1 MSSKTGDP
9 APSAMP
15 PPAPRRSD
23 AGRLAAIL
31 LLFAGACGALSID
44 IVRTGFGLKG
54 DEATYVAMALS
65 AAHDGDLIYEAED
78 ITRFYQVYE
87 EGPQGI
93 FLKTGAGDRVQYD
106 RLYFGKAYVYSLLAA
121 PFVRLLGLNGM
132 FVLHVLLF
140 AGMIFAAYAF
150 VAARSRPGAALVY
163 VLAFFGVSIVPVHAV
178 FLSSDFFHVAAVTF
192 AYFLWCYKEVA
203 PPRDG
208 PWGAFLRGPASDIT
222 AAVILGLITFSKP
235 SHLFLIVP
243 LLALAAHRRRFT
255 HAGAIGIVFAAV
267 TAGGFLSNAA
277 ISGELN
283 YQGGNR
289 KIFFDTYPFERPEAT
304 FDTLGIEMTTN
315 EVIIDEPSLARSAV
329 MLAQNVGY
337 FAVGRHFGFVPF
349 FFPGVVAV
357 ALFLWTRRDRR
368 SWQWL
373 TLGIAAFT
381 AVGLAAYMPYTWSG
395 GGGPPG
401 NRYFLSIYPVL
412 LFLTP
417 PLTSFTPAVAAFAGG
432 TAFIAHVLIN
442 PFSAA
447 KEPYLIAERGL
458 LRALPVELTMINDL
472 PVSLDRRRSRITYE
486 SEPELM
492 LYLLD
497 HNVHPSSLTEFW
509 VNARRRG
516 DVILR
521 SPQRLEAVTV
531 TITSPI
537 PNRATVSVGGDS
549 ATLVL
554 RPRVPAEVTLK
565 PWGVYSLQRWA
576 YVLSVETTAGF
587 TPMLGRPGSVDA
599 RFLGAQVQLTPHV
612 DGVVDCR
619 AGPSA
624 CPD

>member
-1 MSSKTGDP
+1 MSSETGDP

-31 LLFAGACGALSID
+31 LLFAGACGAMSID

-65 AAHDGDLIYEAED
+65 VAYDGDLIYQVED
-78 ITRFYQVYE
+78 IARFYEVYD

-93 FLKTGAGDRVQYD
+93 FLKTGAGDQVRYD
-106 RLYFGKAYVYSLLAA
+106 RLYFGKAYVYSVVAA
-121 PFVRLLGLNGM
+121 PFVRLFGLNGM
-132 FVLHVLLF
+132 FVLHVFLL
-140 AGMIFAAYAF
+140 AGMVFAAYAF
-150 VAARSRPGAALVY
+150 VAARSRPGAALLY
-163 VLAFFGVSIVPVHAV
+163 VLAFFGVSIIPVHAV

-208 PWGAFLRGPASDIT
+208 PWGAFLRGSASDIT
-222 AAVILGLITFSKP
+222 AAVILGLATFSKP

-243 LLALAAHRRRFT
+243 LIVLAAHRRRFLHGT
-255 HAGAIGIVFAAV
+255 AIGIVFAAV

-277 ISGELN
+277 ISGDWN

-289 KIFFDTYPFERPEAT
+289 KIFYDIYPFERPEAT
-304 FDTLGIEMTTN
+304 FDTLGISMTTN
-315 EVIIDEPSLARSAV
+315 EIIVDEPSLTRSAV
-329 MLAQNVGY
+329 LLAENVRY
-337 FAVGRHFGFVPF
+337 FVVGRHFGFLPF
-349 FFPGVVAV
+349 FFPGAVAV
-357 ALFLWTRRDRR
+357 TLFLLARGDRR
-368 SWQWL
+368 SWQWAI
-373 TLGIAAFT
+373 LGTAAFT
-381 AVGLAAYMPYTWSG
+381 AVALAAYMPYTWSG

-401 NRYFLSIYPVL
+401 NRYFLSVYPVL

-417 PLTSFTPAVAAFAGG
+417 RLTSFTPAIAAFAGG

-472 PVSLDRRRSRITYE
+472 PVSLDRRRSRITYQ

-492 LYLLD
+492 MYLLD

-509 VNARRRG
+509 VNGRRRG

-521 SPQRLEAVTV
+521 SPKRLEAVTV
-531 TITSPI
+531 TITSPV
-537 PNRATVSVGGDS
+537 PNRVTVSLGGDEATLTLQPGVEATV
-549 ATLVL
+549 TL
-554 RPRVPAEVTLK
+554 RSR
-565 PWGVYSLQRWA
+565 GVYSLQRWA
-576 YVLSVETTAGF
+576 YVLSVETTSGF
-587 TPMLGRPGSVDA
+587 IPKLRRPGSVDA
-599 RFLGAQVQLTPHV
+599 RYLGAQVRLTPHV
-612 DGVVDCR
+612 DGGV
-619 AGPSA
+619 
-624 CPD
+624 

>member
-1 MSSKTGDP
+1 MPTETGDRAP
-9 APSAMP
+9 AATPSL
-15 PPAPRRSD
+15 APRRSD
-23 AGRLAAIL
+23 AGRFAAIL

-54 DEATYVAMALS
+54 DEATYVAMAMS
-65 AAHDGDLIYEAED
+65 AAYDGDLVYQVED
-78 ITRFYQVYE
+78 IARFYEVYE
-87 EGPQGI
+87 EGPSGI
-93 FLKTGAGDRVQYD
+93 FLKTGAGDNVQYN
-106 RLYFGKAYVYSLLAA
+106 RLYFGKAYVYSVVAA
-121 PFVRLLGLNGM
+121 PFVRLFGLNGM

-140 AGMIFAAYAF
+140 AGMLFAAYAF

-222 AAVILGLITFSKP
+222 AAVILGLVTFSKP

-243 LLALAAHRRRFT
+243 LLALAAHRRRFA
-255 HAGAIGIVFAAV
+255 HASVIGIAFAAV
-267 TAGGFLSNAA
+267 AGGGFLSNAA
-277 ISGELN
+277 ISGEMN

-289 KIFFDTYPFERPEAT
+289 KIFYDTYPFERPEAT
-304 FDTLGIEMTTN
+304 FDALGVSMTTN
-315 EVIIDEPSLARSAV
+315 EIIVDEPSLARSAV
-329 MLAQNVGY
+329 LLAENVRY
-337 FAVGRHFGFVPF
+337 FAVGRHFGFLPF

-357 ALFLWTRRDRR
+357 ALFLLARGDRR
-368 SWQWL
+368 SWQWAI
-373 TLGIAAFT
+373 LGTAAFT
-381 AVGLAAYMPYTWSG
+381 AVGLAAYMPYSWSG

-401 NRYFLSIYPVL
+401 NRYFLSIYPVV

-417 PLTSFTPAVAAFAGG
+417 RLASFTPAIAAFAGG

-458 LRALPVELTMINDL
+458 LRVLPVELTMINDL
-472 PVSLDRRRSRITYE
+472 PVSLDRKRSRITYD

-497 HNVHPSSLTEFW
+497 HNIHPSSLTEFW
-509 VNARRRG
+509 VNAERRG

-521 SPQRLEAVTV
+521 SPERLEAVTV
-531 TITSPI
+531 TISSPV
-537 PNRATVSVGGDS
+537 PNEATVSLGGDT
-549 ATLVL
+549 ATIALQPGVE
-554 RPRVPAEVTLK
+554 ATVTLRSR
-565 PWGVYSLQRWA
+565 GVYSLQRWA
-576 YVLSVETTAGF
+576 YVLSVETTSGF
-587 TPMLGRPGSVDA
+587 IPKLGRLGSVDA
-599 RFLGAQVQLTPHV
+599 RYLGARVRLTPHV
-612 DGVVDCR
+612 DGGV
-619 AGPSA
+619 
-624 CPD
+624 

>member
-1 MSSKTGDP
+1 MSTESGGAGAAT
-9 APSAMP
+9 P
-15 PPAPRRSD
+15 PPQRVNP
-23 AGRLAAIL
+23 GRLAAL
-31 LLFAGACGALSID
+31 LLLLAGACGALSID

-65 AAHDGDLIYEAED
+65 AAHDGDLIYRAED

-93 FLKTGAGDRVQYD
+93 FLKTGAGDRLGYD

-132 FVLHVLLF
+132 FVLHALLF

-163 VLAFFGVSIVPVHAV
+163 VLAFFGVSILPVHAV

-243 LLALAAHRRRFT
+243 LLALAAHRRRFA

-267 TAGGFLSNAA
+267 TAAGFLSNAA
-277 ISGELN
+277 ITGELN
-283 YQGGNR
+283 YQGGDR
-289 KIFFDTYPFERPEAT
+289 KIFYDIYPFERPDAT
-304 FDTLGIEMTTN
+304 FDTLGISMTTN
-315 EVIIDEPSLARSAV
+315 EIIIDELSLARSAV

-381 AVGLAAYMPYTWSG
+381 AVGLAAYMPYSWSG

-554 RPRVPAEVTLK
+554 RPRVPAEVTLE

-576 YVLSVETTAGF
+576 YVLSVETTSGF

-612 DGVVDCR
+612 NGVADCR
-619 AGPSA
+619 TGPSA

>member
-1 MSSKTGDP
+1 MSTETGDP
-9 APSAMP
+9 APAATP
-15 PPAPRRSD
+15 PHAPRRWD
-23 AGRLAAIL
+23 TGRVAAIL

-44 IVRTGFGLKG
+44 VARTGFGLKG

-65 AAHDGDLIYEAED
+65 AAYDGDLVYETVD
-78 ITRFYQVYE
+78 IARFYEVYE
-87 EGPQGI
+87 EGPSGI
-93 FLKTGAGDRVQYD
+93 FLKTGAGDQVGYD
-106 RLYFGKAYVYSLLAA
+106 RLYFGKAYVYSAVAA
-121 PFVRLLGLNGM
+121 PFVRLFGLNGM

-140 AGMIFAAYAF
+140 AGMVFAAYAF
-150 VAARSRPGAALVY
+150 VAARSRPGAALMY

-235 SHLFLIVP
+235 SHLLLIAP
-243 LLALAAHRRRFT
+243 LLALAAHRRRFA
-255 HAGAIGIVFAAV
+255 HGAVIGIVFAVV

-289 KIFFDTYPFERPEAT
+289 KTFYDTYPFERPEAT
-304 FDTLGIEMTTN
+304 FDTLGVSMTTN
-315 EVIIDEPSLARSAV
+315 EIIIDEPSLRRSA
-329 MLAQNVGY
+329 MLLAENVRY
-337 FAVGRHFGFVPF
+337 FVVGRHFGFLPF

-357 ALFLWTRRDRR
+357 TLFLLARGDRR
-368 SWQWL
+368 SWQWA
-373 TLGIAAFT
+373 TLGTVAFT
-381 AVGLAAYMPYTWSG
+381 AVALAAYMPYTWSG

-401 NRYFLSIYPVL
+401 NRYFLSVYPVL

-417 PLTSFTPAVAAFAGG
+417 RLASFTPAVAAFAGG

-458 LRALPVELTMINDL
+458 LRMLPVELTMINDL
-472 PVSLDRRRSRITYE
+472 PVSLDRKRSRITYD

-509 VNARRRG
+509 VNAERRG

-521 SPQRLEAVTV
+521 SPERLEAVTV
-531 TITSPI
+531 TISSPV
-537 PNRATVSVGGDS
+537 PNEATVSLGGDT
-549 ATLVL
+549 ATIALQPGVE
-554 RPRVPAEVTLK
+554 ATVTLRSR
-565 PWGVYSLQRWA
+565 GVYSLQRWA
-576 YVLSVETTAGF
+576 YVLSVETTSGF
-587 TPMLGRPGSVDA
+587 IPKLGRFGSVDA
-599 RFLGAQVQLTPHV
+599 RYLGARVRLTPHV
-612 DGVVDCR
+612 DGGV
-619 AGPSA
+619 
-624 CPD
+624 

>member
-1 MSSKTGDP
+1 MPTETGDRAP
-9 APSAMP
+9 AATPSL
-15 PPAPRRSD
+15 APRRLN
-23 AGRLAAIL
+23 AGRFAAIL

-65 AAHDGDLIYEAED
+65 AAYDGDLVYQVED
-78 ITRFYQVYE
+78 IARFYEVYE
-87 EGPQGI
+87 EGPSGI
-93 FLKTGAGDRVQYD
+93 FLKTGAGDSVRFD
-106 RLYFGKAYVYSLLAA
+106 RLYFGKAYVYSVVAA
-121 PFVRLLGLNGM
+121 PFVRLFGLNGM

-140 AGMIFAAYAF
+140 AGMLFAAYAF
-150 VAARSRPGAALVY
+150 VAARSRPGAALAY

-243 LLALAAHRRRFT
+243 LLALAAHRRRFA
-255 HAGAIGIVFAAV
+255 HGAAIGIVFAAV

-277 ISGELN
+277 ISGEMN

-289 KIFFDTYPFERPEAT
+289 KIFYDTYPFERPEAT
-304 FDTLGIEMTTN
+304 FDTLGVSMTTN
-315 EVIIDEPSLARSAV
+315 EIIVDEPSLARSAV
-329 MLAQNVGY
+329 LLAENVRY
-337 FAVGRHFGFVPF
+337 FAVGRHFGFLPF

-357 ALFLWTRRDRR
+357 ALFLLARGDRR
-368 SWQWL
+368 PWQWAI
-373 TLGIAAFT
+373 LGTAAFT

-401 NRYFLSIYPVL
+401 NRYFLSIYPVV

-417 PLTSFTPAVAAFAGG
+417 RLASFTPAIAAFAGG

-458 LRALPVELTMINDL
+458 LRVLPVELTMINDL
-472 PVSLDRRRSRITYE
+472 PVSLDRKRSRITYD
-486 SEPELM
+486 SEPALM

-509 VNARRRG
+509 VNAERRG

-521 SPQRLEAVTV
+521 SPERLEAVTV
-531 TITSPI
+531 TISSPV
-537 PNRATVSVGGDS
+537 PNEATVGLGGDT
-549 ATLVL
+549 ATIALQPGVEATVTL
-554 RPRVPAEVTLK
+554 RPR
-565 PWGVYSLQRWA
+565 GVYSLQRWA
-576 YVLSVETTAGF
+576 YVLSVETTSGF
-587 TPMLGRPGSVDA
+587 IPKLGRLGSVDA
-599 RFLGAQVQLTPHV
+599 RYLGARVRLTPHV
-612 DGVVDCR
+612 DGGV
-619 AGPSA
+619 
-624 CPD
+624 

>member
-1 MSSKTGDP
+1 MPTETGDR
-9 APSAMP
+9 APTATPSL
-15 PPAPRRSD
+15 APRRSD
-23 AGRLAAIL
+23 AGRFAAIL
-31 LLFAGACGALSID
+31 LLLAGACGALSID
-44 IVRTGFGLKG
+44 IARTGFGLKG

-65 AAHDGDLIYEAED
+65 AAYDGDLVYQVED
-78 ITRFYQVYE
+78 IARFYEVYE
-87 EGPQGI
+87 EGPSGI
-93 FLKTGAGDRVQYD
+93 FLKTGSGDSVQYD
-106 RLYFGKAYVYSLLAA
+106 RLYFGKAYVYSVVAA
-121 PFVRLLGLNGM
+121 PFVRLFGLNGM

-150 VAARSRPGAALVY
+150 VAARSRPGTALIY

-243 LLALAAHRRRFT
+243 LLALAAHRRRFA
-255 HAGAIGIVFAAV
+255 HASAIGLVFAAV
-267 TAGGFLSNAA
+267 AAGGFLSNAA
-277 ISGELN
+277 ISGEMN

-289 KIFFDTYPFERPEAT
+289 KIFYDTYPFERPEAT
-304 FDTLGIEMTTN
+304 FDGLGISMTTN
-315 EVIIDEPSLARSAV
+315 EIIVDEPSLARSATL
-329 MLAQNVGY
+329 LAENVRY
-337 FAVGRHFGFVPF
+337 FVVGRHFGFLPF
-349 FFPGVVAV
+349 FFPGVVAIT
-357 ALFLWTRRDRR
+357 LFLLTRSDRR
-368 SWQWL
+368 SWQWA

-417 PLTSFTPAVAAFAGG
+417 PLTSFAPAVAAFAGG
-432 TAFIAHVLIN
+432 MAFIAHVLIN

-472 PVSLDRRRSRITYE
+472 PVSLDRRRSRITYH

-509 VNARRRG
+509 VNAERRG

-521 SPQRLEAVTV
+521 SPERLEAVTV
-531 TITSPI
+531 TISSPV
-537 PNRATVSVGGDS
+537 PNEATVSLGGDS

-554 RPRVPAEVTLK
+554 QPDVETTVTLRSR
-565 PWGVYSLQRWA
+565 GVYSLQRWA
-576 YVLSVETTAGF
+576 YVLSVETTSGF
-587 TPMLGRPGSVDA
+587 IPKLGRLGSVDA
-599 RFLGAQVQLTPHV
+599 RYLGAQVRLTPHV
-612 DGVVDCR
+612 DGGV
-619 AGPSA
+619 
-624 CPD
+624 

>member
-1 MSSKTGDP
+1 
-9 APSAMP
+9 
-15 PPAPRRSD
+15 
-23 AGRLAAIL
+23 
-31 LLFAGACGALSID
+31 
-44 IVRTGFGLKG
+44 
-54 DEATYVAMALS
+54 
-65 AAHDGDLIYEAED
+65 
-78 ITRFYQVYE
+78 
-87 EGPQGI
+87 
-93 FLKTGAGDRVQYD
+93 
-106 RLYFGKAYVYSLLAA
+106 
-121 PFVRLLGLNGM
+121 
-132 FVLHVLLF
+132 
-140 AGMIFAAYAF
+140 
-150 VAARSRPGAALVY
+150 
-163 VLAFFGVSIVPVHAV
+163 
-178 FLSSDFFHVAAVTF
+178 
-192 AYFLWCYKEVA
+192 
-203 PPRDG
+203 
-208 PWGAFLRGPASDIT
+208 
-222 AAVILGLITFSKP
+222 
-235 SHLFLIVP
+235 
-243 LLALAAHRRRFT
+243 
-255 HAGAIGIVFAAV
+255 
-267 TAGGFLSNAA
+267 
-277 ISGELN
+277 
-283 YQGGNR
+283 
-289 KIFFDTYPFERPEAT
+289 
-304 FDTLGIEMTTN
+304 
-315 EVIIDEPSLARSAV
+315 

-381 AVGLAAYMPYTWSG
+381 AVGLAAYMPYSWSG

-537 PNRATVSVGGDS
+537 PNRATVSVGVDS

-554 RPRVPAEVTLK
+554 RPRVPAGGDAGAVGGLFAAAV
-565 PWGVYSLQRWA
+565 GVRPVGRDHVRVHPDA
-576 YVLSVETTAGF
+576 GTARVGGRAV
-587 TPMLGRPGSVDA
+587 PGRPGATDPA
-599 RFLGAQVQLTPHV
+599 RQRRGRLPDWALRVSRLTRAQ
-612 DGVVDCR
+612 
-619 AGPSA
+619 
-624 CPD
+624 PDRRFPEPV

>member
-1 MSSKTGDP
+1 MVATTMSTETGGSATATP
-9 APSAMP
+9 PS
-15 PPAPRRSD
+15 PRINP
-23 AGRLAAIL
+23 GRLAAL
-31 LLFAGACGALSID
+31 LLLLAGACAALSLD
-44 IVRTGFGLKG
+44 VVRTGFGLKG

-65 AAHDGDLIYEAED
+65 AAYDGDLTYGAED
-78 ITRFYQVYE
+78 IARFYEVYE

-93 FLKTGAGDRVQYD
+93 FLKTGGGDHARYD
-106 RLYFGKAYVYSLLAA
+106 RLYFGKAYVYSVLAA
-121 PFVRLLGLNGM
+121 PFVRLMGLNGM
-132 FVLHVLLF
+132 FVLHVVLF

-150 VAARSRPGAALVY
+150 VAARSRPGTALLY
-163 VLAFFGVSIVPVHAV
+163 VLAFFGVSIIPVHSV
-178 FLSSDFFHVAAVTF
+178 FLSSDFFHVAAVTY

-208 PWGAFLRGPASDIT
+208 PWGAFLRGSGSDIA

-235 SHLFLIVP
+235 SHVFLLVP
-243 LLALAAHRRRFT
+243 LLVLAAHRKRFL
-255 HAGAIGIVFAAV
+255 HAAAIGIVFAAV

-277 ISGELN
+277 IAGEMN

-289 KIFFDTYPFERPEAT
+289 KIFYDIYPFERPDAT
-304 FDTLGIEMTTN
+304 FDTLGISMTTN
-315 EVIIDEPSLARSAV
+315 EIIVDEPSLARSAV
-329 MLAQNVGY
+329 LLAQNVGY
-337 FAVGRHFGFVPF
+337 FFVGRHFGFLPF
-349 FFPGVVAV
+349 FFPGLVAV
-357 ALFLWTRRDRR
+357 TLFLLARRDRQW
-368 SWQWL
+368 WQWM

-417 PLTSFTPAVAAFAGG
+417 PLTSFTPTVVAFAGG

-472 PVSLDRRRSRITYE
+472 PVSLDRRRSRITYD

-509 VNARRRG
+509 VNGQRRG

-521 SPQRLEAVTV
+521 SPERLDSLTV
-531 TITSPI
+531 TLVSPV
-537 PNRATVSVGGDS
+537 PNRATVSLGGDE
-549 ATLVL
+549 ATLALQPGVE
-554 RPRVPAEVTLK
+554 ATVTLRSR
-565 PWGVYSLQRWA
+565 GVYSLQRWA
-576 YVLSVETTAGF
+576 YVLSVETTSGF
-587 TPMLGRPGSVDA
+587 IPKLGRPGSVDA
-599 RFLGAQVQLTPHV
+599 RYLGARVRLTPHV
-612 DGVVDCR
+612 DDGVK
-619 AGPSA
+619 
-624 CPD
+624 